1 MATHKEMMKDIGKVG
16 MIRTAMQNDAGYEF
30 LQSLVIKK
38 QGKKEEL
45 NEEWELKY
53 YVHFCREIAHA
64 CLKALGNI
72 AAGPLLHAKTLMDE
86 ENRCHETLGGI
97 VTRSKDPETVELAVW
112 AMANLASDTFSRE
125 KLYNTNI
132 LKSIAFALSNT
143 TIEQNV
149 QLYRTSAWAYSNLT
163 RDGVAAVDVPH
174 FLAVMDQYS
183 PVKKLVDLLQLEDEE
198 VILHS
203 CWAMSNLT
211 QSCTENEIE
220 AVLRHGISPR
230 IVELMMHP
238 HLKIQWR
245 SLRTVG
251 NILSGDEN
259 EANEVLRFGALTHI
273 KTLMDSHSAQI
284 RRTACFALS
293 NVTAIDDDALIEE
306 ALFSDKDTLTRLVRI
321 SREDVAEIKR
331 EAVFALCNAIVSG
344 NPKQRLMM
352 IRAGCVESFIEMV
365 EGTMEEEQ
373 LFLNIMSALLNLL
386 TSANNEQWSLTD
398 LVPTNAVKS
407 QRQGIKSVGK
417 TLAKEQNLVARIL
430 HRIDGWNKLEAG
442 KEARDYTD
450 HVLLQDLM
458 KFK

>member
-1 MATHKEMMKDIGKVG
+1 MKDGKKLRLV
-16 MIRTAMQNDAGYEF
+16 RNALEKDAGYEY

-38 QGKKEEL
+38 QGADKGKNQSL
-45 NEEWELKY
+45 ELKY
-53 YVHFCREIAHA
+53 YTHFCKEITQA
-64 CLKALGNI
+64 CLVALGNI
-72 AAGPLLHAKTLMDE
+72 AGGPVLHAKVLVGDE
-86 ENRCHETLGGI
+86 HKCHETLAGI
-97 VTRSKDPETVELAVW
+97 VARSKDTRIIELAIW
-112 AMANLASDTFSRE
+112 AFANCANDIDLRE
-125 KLYNTNI
+125 RLYSTNI
-132 LKSIAFALSNT
+132 LKFIAFALT
-143 TIEQNV
+143 NV
-149 QLYRTSAWAYSNLT
+149 PVEENLQLFRTASWAYSNLT
-163 RDGVAAVDVPH
+163 RKGVASLQVPH
-174 FLAVMDQYS
+174 FLAVLDEYS
-183 PVKKLVDLLQLEDEE
+183 PVKKMVDLLQVDDEE

-203 CWAMSNLT
+203 CWALSNLT

-220 AVLRHGISPR
+220 SVLHHGISPR

-259 EANEVLRFGALTHI
+259 EANAVLRCGALTHI
-273 KTLMDSHSAQI
+273 KTLMDSESVQI

-306 ALFSDKDTLTRLVRI
+306 ALFSDSVTLTRLIRI
-321 SREDVAEIKR
+321 SREDILDIKR

-344 NPKQRLMM
+344 NPKQRLFM

-365 EGTMEEEQ
+365 ESTSEDEQ

-386 TSANNEQWSLTD
+386 TSANNEQWSQTD
-398 LVPTNAVKS
+398 LMPTNAVKNVK
-407 QRQGIKSVGK
+407 QGLRPVSK

-430 HRIDGWNKLEAG
+430 HRIDGWSKLEAG

-450 HVLLQDLM
+450 HVLLQDLL